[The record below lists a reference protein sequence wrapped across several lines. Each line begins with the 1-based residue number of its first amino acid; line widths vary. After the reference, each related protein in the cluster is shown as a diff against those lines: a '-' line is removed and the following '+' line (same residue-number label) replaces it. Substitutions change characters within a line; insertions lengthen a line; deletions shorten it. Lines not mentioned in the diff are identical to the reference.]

1 MQRVSVVGT
10 TGSGKTTLARALA
23 AALGCPHIE
32 LDALFWG
39 PKWSMA
45 ELPVF
50 RSRVASVVAG
60 DAWVIDGGYSDV
72 RDLVWA
78 RADTVV
84 WLDYPLAVTL
94 SRLVRRILAR
104 IRDGTELWPGTGNRE
119 TIRNAVFAR
128 DPLVWFAIRTHR
140 GRRRRIA
147 AMLARPEYA
156 HLRSHRFT
164 HPADAER
171 WLQAQRALPAPR
183 I

>member
-1 MQRVSVVGT
+1 
-10 TGSGKTTLARALA
+10 LARALA
-23 AALGCPHIE
+23 AALGHPHIE

-39 PKWSMA
+39 PRWSMA

-50 RSRVASVVAG
+50 RSRVAAVVAG
-60 DAWVIDGGYSDV
+60 EGWVVDGGYSDV
-72 RDLVWA
+72 RDLIWS

-94 SRLVRRILAR
+94 SRLVRRIAAR
-104 IRDGTELWPGTGNRE
+104 IRDGSELWPGTGNRE
-119 TIRNAVFAR
+119 TIRNQFFAR

-147 AMLARPEYA
+147 EMLARPEYA
-156 HLRSHRFT
+156 HLQAHRFT
-164 HPADAER
+164 RPADTDR
-171 WLQAQRALPAPR
+171 WLQAQRVPAAAR

>member
-1 MQRVSVVGT
+1 
-10 TGSGKTTLARALA
+10 LAG
-23 AALGCPHIE
+23 ALGSPHVE

-39 PKWSMA
+39 PRWSMA

-50 RSRVASVVAG
+50 RSRVASAVAG

-94 SRLVRRILAR
+94 SRLLCRIGAR
-104 IRDGTELWPGTGNRE
+104 IRDGAELWPGTGNRE
-119 TIRNAVFAR
+119 TIRNQVFSR

-156 HLRSHRFT
+156 HLVVHRFT
-164 HPADAER
+164 RPAEADR
-171 WLQAQRALPAPR
+171 WLETQRARGAPR

>member
-1 MQRVSVVGT
+1 VVGT

-39 PKWSMA
+39 PGWSMA
-45 ELPVF
+45 EQPIF
-50 RSRVASVVAG
+50 RSRVAAVVAG
-60 DAWVIDGGYSDV
+60 DGWVVDGGYSDV
-72 RDLVWA
+72 RDLVWV

-94 SRLVRRILAR
+94 SRLLRRIAAR

-119 TIRNAVFAR
+119 TIRNQVFSR

-147 AMLARPEYA
+147 AMLALPEYA
-156 HLRSHRFT
+156 HLQVHRFIG
-164 HPADAER
+164 PADAER
-171 WLQAQRALPAPR
+171 WLETQRQLVAPR

>member
-1 MQRVSVVGT
+1 M
-10 TGSGKTTLARALA
+10 
-23 AALGCPHIE
+23 
-32 LDALFWG
+32 FWG

-50 RSRVASVVAG
+50 RSRVAEVVAG
-60 DAWVIDGGYSDV
+60 DRWIIDGGYSDV

-94 SRLVRRILAR
+94 SRLVRRVVAR
-104 IRDGTELWPGTGNRE
+104 IRDGGELWPGTGNRE
-119 TIRNAVFAR
+119 TIRNQFFAR

-140 GRRRRIA
+140 GRRKRIA

-156 HLRSHRFT
+156 HLEVHRFT
-164 HPADAER
+164 RPADAER
-171 WLQAQRALPAPR
+171 WLEAQRAIAATR

>member
-1 MQRVSVVGT
+1 VVGT

-23 AALGCPHIE
+23 SMLRCTHIE

-39 PKWSMA
+39 PGWSMA

-50 RSRVASVVAG
+50 RSRVASVVSG
-60 DAWVIDGGYSDV
+60 DAWVVDGGYSDV

-78 RADTVV
+78 RADTIV

-94 SRLVRRILAR
+94 SRLVRRIATR

-119 TIRNAVFAR
+119 TIRNQVFSR

-156 HLRSHRFT
+156 HLAVHRFRVPREAEGWLEARRT
-164 HPADAER
+164 LTADR
-171 WLQAQRALPAPR
+171 
-183 I
+183 